1 MAATTISESPEM
13 SQPAESVRVGTPKP
27 TNPAKRGRPIST
39 DEASLDPATA
49 KQREIFRNRKR
60 ATLQRKSQRKAI
72 EKEQETLAKTLA
84 ATSLDDR
91 QTQDVVAEQISTRP
105 WQPSADAAPLHPVP
119 EDAPAPA
126 AFEGARIAGFDGLPD
141 LGEGSESEQLEPTN
155 ARSGSIAQSSTTST
169 PGSVQAARTRS
180 KGKQKAVPNRGSSS
194 TPSSTTGTLDRFLR
208 KASFDPIPSDPADSI
223 RSLFSPARNGFG
235 SDLGDDGFGDS
246 TGPNVDALDEQAQF
260 DLAIKLSV
268 EDQQRR
274 QGVPAIDKEAE
285 DDNPEEPLSR
295 LGEPTGLNVDT
306 LDEDTMIALATK
318 ASLVDA
324 RRLGILGADDGAE
337 DTNQE
342 DALLG
347 AAILVQIA
355 HSRKFWNRRVC

>member
-1 MAATTISESPEM
+1 MRPHRPRTQAYVRIRAHCIECPRSSCLSLIIPVQLRAFEIVLWVGFVATTTISESPGM
-13 SQPAESVRVGTPKP
+13 SQPAESTRVGTPKP
-27 TNPAKRGRPIST
+27 RNPPKRGRPIST

-72 EKEQETLAKTLA
+72 EKEQEILAKTLA

-91 QTQDVVAEQISTRP
+91 QTQDVAAEQISTRP

-141 LGEGSESEQLEPTN
+141 LDEGRESEQPEPTN
-155 ARSGSIAQSSTTST
+155 ARSGSIVQSSKTST
-169 PGSVQAARTRS
+169 PGSVQAAPSRS

-194 TPSSTTGTLDRFLR
+194 TPSSTTGTLERFLR
-208 KASFDPIPSDPADSI
+208 RASFEPIPSDPADSI
-223 RSLFSPARNGFG
+223 RSLFSPAQNAFG

-274 QGVPAIDKEAE
+274 QGVPAIDEEAE
-285 DDNPEEPLSR
+285 EDMHEE
-295 LGEPTGLNVDT
+295 
-306 LDEDTMIALATK
+306 DE
-318 ASLVDA
+318 
-324 RRLGILGADDGAE
+324 
-337 DTNQE
+337 
-342 DALLG
+342 LLG
-347 AAILVQIA
+347 AAILVQMA
-355 HSRKFWNRRVC
+355 HSRKFWNSKVC